1 MKIEVLT
8 NLSLKCGQ
16 KWVSEEDFVNFAIWG
31 ESSAMLQNVVLQLQ
45 KVLNMKEL
53 YGLLFSFHVL
63 SRLASFWPSCWISSI
78 AIGKAFILSRHSFVL
93 LVLSLMSIMIF
104 VFWARRCPSLSAL
117 LVLVLGRLVSKEV
130 WLVSSGVLWIGDPLG
145 ASREWSPH
153 AGSRDVVVETAAAAF
168 FFAKNCSCLILSRV
182 LVLGDFCFTLLP
194 RTPSDCRCFRAFW
207 AFREKERVDPT
218 FTVKQ
223 KSIFLESS
231 CLAKSRQS
239 FQGVES
245 SAEARWSIV
254 CLISKVLPLTRELPV
269 SFALCK
275 NCNHSAYS
283 LLLRRQ
289 VPAKD
294 CGGDDDQED
303 KSTL

>member
-289 VPAKD
+289 VPAND
-294 CGGDDDQED
+294 WWFFRIDD
-303 KSTL
+303 